1 MRLVL
6 EMRTKPETAVSAA
19 QRRCRREGALLASC
33 CPTGVRCAV
42 CGVRCAVCRVR
53 AQRTRRPS
61 PAPQAASGGAWADLL
76 GSPGEG
82 ERGLGAPAA
91 HPSAKSSRV
100 VGSPEPAA
108 EQ

>member
-42 CGVRCAVCRVR
+42 CGVRCAVCGVPC
-53 AQRTRRPS
+53 AGAEDAPSLPSAAGCLRRRLGGPVGE
-61 PAPQAASGGAWADLL
+61 PWRRREGAWR
-76 GSPGEG
+76 PGRTSQREVQQGGG
-82 ERGLGAPAA
+82 EPRAC
-91 HPSAKSSRV
+91 R
-100 VGSPEPAA
+100 
-108 EQ
+108 